1 MTCRVYSKNKFE
13 KLVHLVGFIIRIY
26 HNAWSLE
33 RQKRCYTVL
42 IGSYPCFWG
51 IYCLHLCSQLLF
63 SSAWFWR
70 NTAIM

>member
-1 MTCRVYSKNKFE
+1 
-13 KLVHLVGFIIRIY
+13 
-26 HNAWSLE
+26 
-33 RQKRCYTVL
+33 L